1 MKFYA
6 KIEKHPLY
14 YTIINIKPYGEHVG
28 IMQLNPIKKRILE
41 ELWEK
46 GKPQKPLE
54 IARQLGIKNQQAMM
68 HLLNL
73 KSMGYV
79 STPERNTYTI
89 TEQGKE
95 ALGMPKTTKN
105 QAAQILNPVP
115 HERAFHFYTRIG
127 HFTGTSANSLQDFCD
142 KIQKVS
148 TQTIEFHMPRKDFEN
163 WLHNLGDDELA
174 KKLATIREQNLSGE
188 QLRQKIYETAKNRCE
203 ELKKL
208 TTQ

>member
-1 MKFYA
+1 
-6 KIEKHPLY
+6 
-14 YTIINIKPYGEHVG
+14 
-28 IMQLNPIKKRILE
+28 MQLNPIKKRILE

-46 GKPQKPLE
+46 ARPLKPLE
-54 IARQLGIKNQQAMM
+54 IARRLGIKNQQAMM

-79 STPERNTYTI
+79 STPERNQYAI
-89 TEQGKE
+89 TEVGKE
-95 ALGMPKTTKN
+95 ALGIPKVTKS
-105 QAAQILNPVP
+105 QASQILNPTRD
-115 HERAFHFYTRIG
+115 ERAFHFYTSIG
-127 HFTGTSANSLQDFCD
+127 HYSGISANSLQDFCD

-148 TQTIEFHMPRKDFEN
+148 TQTIEFHVPRKDFEN

-174 KKLATIREQNLSGE
+174 KKLAIVREQGLSGE
-188 QLRQKIYETAKNRCE
+188 ELRQKIYETSKNRCE

>member
-1 MKFYA
+1 M
-6 KIEKHPLY
+6 
-14 YTIINIKPYGEHVG
+14 
-28 IMQLNPIKKRILE
+28 MQLNPIKKKILE

-46 GKPQKPLE
+46 GKPSKPLE

-79 STPERNTYTI
+79 STPERNQYAI
-89 TEQGKE
+89 TELGKE
-95 ALGMPKTTKN
+95 TLGIPKVTKN
-105 QAAQILNPVP
+105 QASQILNPIP

-127 HFTGTSANSLQDFCD
+127 HYSGISANSLQDFCD

-148 TQTIEFHMPRKDFEN
+148 AQTIDFHMPRKDFEN
-163 WLHNLGDDELA
+163 WIHNLGDEELA
-174 KKLATIREQNLSGE
+174 KKLAIIREQGISGE
-188 QLRQKIYETAKNRCE
+188 ELRQKIYETTKNRCG
-203 ELKKL
+203 ELRKL